1 MTQLQIRKASI
12 EDAPLISLLARITFT
27 ETFGFCFRDNQD
39 LLNYFDKT
47 FPVSKISSGIAK
59 ENNVFWIAFWDDL
72 PIGYAK
78 LKKKS
83 KSDFI
88 HSDNVSQ
95 LQKIYVLKD
104 FISRKIGYQLL
115 LEIFEEVKKLNASF
129 LWLSVWDN
137 NERAISFYRK
147 SGFVETGKHTFDIGK
162 ENFVF
167 TNMKKEIT

>member
-1 MTQLQIRKASI
+1 MKQLHIRKAGI
-12 EDAPLISLLARITFT
+12 EDAQFISLLARITFN
-27 ETFGFCFRDNQD
+27 ETFGSCFRDNQD
-39 LLNYFDKT
+39 LLDYHDKT
-47 FPVSKISSGIAK
+47 FPVSKIRSGIEK

-104 FISRKIGYQLL
+104 FISKKVGYQLL
-115 LEIFEEVKKLNASF
+115 LEIFEEVKKINTDF
-129 LWLSVWDN
+129 LWLSVWEN
-137 NERAISFYRK
+137 NERAISFYKK

-162 ENFVF
+162 EHFVF
-167 TNMKKEIT
+167 TNMKKAIK